1 VLVVGLLRRS
11 GVVVV
16 CVTDLMD
23 ARSTDL
29 EILAAAHERDAVLLT
44 HDQDFSF
51 LLASSGAT
59 RPSLMNLRTT
69 SVDAEFL
76 GGCITRALHEASAEL
91 AAGAVVTVEDGGIR
105 VRRLPISGR

>member
-11 GVVVV
+11 GVVVAR
-16 CVTDLMD
+16 VTDVMD
-23 ARSTDL
+23 ARSSDL
-29 EILAAAHERDAVLLT
+29 EVIAVARAREAVLLT
-44 HDQDFSF
+44 HDQDFSY

-59 RPSLMNLRTT
+59 RPSLVNLRTK

-76 GGCITRALHEASAEL
+76 AGCITRALREAFEEI
-91 AAGAVVTVEDGGIR
+91 AAGAVVTVEDRGIR